1 MFSKKTG
8 ICCGTFSLI
17 VAIFSMFVLIEF
29 DDFYGDLLNKQVA
42 ITPGSTAFSVW
53 KDVGSCF
60 DMSANLYFFNITNV
74 EAVKARRANPRLRQM
89 GPYSYRIE
97 WLKDNI
103 TFNDNGTVSF
113 LEKMIF
119 HFDEDNSAGTEDDL
133 VTTVNVPFIATQ
145 HLLSGQSLLLRSL
158 GRMLLSSLSQ
168 ELYLTRSVRELSFEG
183 YPDVLM
189 MLAAV
194 ARGGADGKA
203 AGGPGGID
211 IVSVFRKGYRTLVD
225 TLKNQPQDAA
235 GRFAYMAGRN
245 DTFHELLTMYT
256 GEGDICRINHLD
268 SISGKRQ
275 VHKRVGTV
283 VTTILPAC
291 LQLGI
296 WEDEVCD
303 KVRGSFGNVRPP
315 LSTSSSETVFIPDLK
330 RTFEL
335 HHVADSK
342 VGGLGTRRFAVTS
355 DVFNRRLPENACY
368 NAARKDLP
376 SGLSDLG
383 PLQDGVPVVM
393 SLPHFL
399 YGSSSL
405 YKCVDGLYPDEE
417 QHLFYIDSEPTTGAS
432 ISGRVRLQL
441 NVLIKDIPGFWSS
454 SELGYTVLPLFWQ
467 EVVAEAQEHTLTRI
481 RVAVLAPILV
491 RCTAI
496 FLLVASV
503 ILLLVSFISLLRSR
517 RSRRRVVSE
526 PSKAPRD
533 KVSIYLNGGSFLA
546 SRDNNNGLVKNGAV
560 PVALAQDVP
569 EADALLLQSTAV

>member
-1 MFSKKTG
+1 MFSKKAG
-8 ICCGTFSLI
+8 IFCGAFSLI
-17 VAIFSMFVLIEF
+17 VTIFSVFVLIEF
-29 DDFYGDLLNKQVA
+29 DDFYRDLLNKQVTV
-42 ITPGSTAFSVW
+42 TPGSTAYHVW
-53 KDVGSCF
+53 KDVGSFF
-60 DMSANLYFFNITNV
+60 DMSTNLYFFNITNV
-74 EAVKARRANPRLRQM
+74 DAVKAGRANPRLRQM

-97 WLKDNI
+97 WVKDNI

-119 HFDEDNSAGTEDDL
+119 HFDEEKSAGTEDDL

-145 HLLSGQSLLLRSL
+145 HLLSGQSIFLRTM
-158 GRMLLSSLSQ
+158 GRMVLSSLSQ

-194 ARGGADGKA
+194 SRRANDGGDGKA
-203 AGGPGGID
+203 AGDQDD
-211 IVSVFRKGYRTLVD
+211 IVSVFRTGYRTLIEM
-225 TLKNQPQDAA
+225 LKNQPEDAA
-235 GRFAYMAGRN
+235 GRFAYMTGRN
-245 DTFHELLTMYT
+245 DTFHELMTMYT

-268 SISGKRQ
+268 SIDGKRQ
-275 VHKRVGTV
+275 
-283 VTTILPAC
+283 
-291 LQLGI
+291 LGV
-296 WEDEVCD
+296 WGDELCD
-303 KVRGSFGNVRPP
+303 SVRGSFGNVRPP
-315 LSTSSSETVFIPDLK
+315 FSTSSSETVFIPDLK

-355 DVFNRRLPENACY
+355 DVFNKRSPDNACY
-368 NAARKDLP
+368 NSARKHLP
-376 SGLSDLG
+376 SGVTDLG
-383 PLQDGVPVVM
+383 PLKDGVPVVM

-405 YKCVDGLYPDEE
+405 FKGVDGLYPDKE
-417 QHLFYIDSEPTTGAS
+417 QHLFYIDSDPTTGAS

-441 NVLIKDIPGFWSS
+441 NVLMKDVPGFWSAS
-454 SELGYTVLPLFWQ
+454 DLGYTILPLFWQ

-481 RVAVLAPILV
+481 RVAVLAPVLV

-503 ILLLVSFISLLRSR
+503 ILLLVSFISVLRSR

-533 KVSIYLNGGSFLA
+533 KVSIYLNGGSFLS
-546 SRDNNNGLVKNGAV
+546 SRDNNNGHLKNGAV
-560 PVALAQDVP
+560 PVTLAQEAP
-569 EADALLLQSTAV
+569 EADALLLHSTAV

>member
-8 ICCGTFSLI
+8 ICCGAFSLI
-17 VAIFSMFVLIEF
+17 VAVFSVFVLIEF
-29 DDFYGDLLNKQVA
+29 DDFYRDLLNKQVT
-42 ITPGSTAFSVW
+42 ITPGSTAFHVW

-74 EAVKARRANPRLRQM
+74 EAVKAGRANPRLRQM

-97 WLKDNI
+97 WVKDNI

-119 HFDEDNSAGTEDDL
+119 HFDEENSAGTEDDL
-133 VTTVNVPFIATQ
+133 VTTVNVPFIATL
-145 HLLSGQSLLLRSL
+145 HLLSGQSMWMRSM
-158 GRMLLSSLSQ
+158 GRMVLSSLSQ
-168 ELYLTRSVRELSFEG
+168 ELYLTRTVRELSFEG

-189 MLAAV
+189 KLAAV
-194 ARGGADGKA
+194 ARKSSDGTDGTA
-203 AGGPGGID
+203 AGGHGSID
-211 IVSVFRKGYRTLVD
+211 IASVLRKGYRTLVEF
-225 TLKNQPQDAA
+225 LKNQPEDAA

-245 DTFHELLTMYT
+245 DTFHELMTMYT

-268 SISGKRQ
+268 SVDGKRQ
-275 VHKRVGTV
+275 
-283 VTTILPAC
+283 
-291 LQLGI
+291 LGV
-296 WEDEVCD
+296 WGDELCD
-303 KVRGSFGNVRPP
+303 TVRGSFGNVRPP

-335 HHVADSK
+335 HLVNDSK
-342 VGGLGTRRFAVTS
+342 VGGLATRRFAVTS
-355 DVFNRRLPENACY
+355 GVFNKRSPENACY
-368 NAARKDLP
+368 NAARKHLP
-376 SGLSDLG
+376 SGVTDLG

-405 YKCVDGLYPDEE
+405 FKGVDGLYPDEK
-417 QHLFYIDSEPTTGAS
+417 QHLFYIDSDPTTGAS

-441 NVLIKDIPGFWSS
+441 NVLMKDIPGFWSS

-496 FLLVASV
+496 FLLVASI
-503 ILLLVSFISLLRSR
+503 ILLLVSFISVLRSR

-533 KVSIYLNGGSFLA
+533 KVSIYLNGGSFLP
-546 SRDNNNGLVKNGAV
+546 SRDNNNGHLKNGVV
-560 PVALAQDVP
+560 PASLAQDTP
-569 EADALLLQSTAV
+569 EADALLLHSTAV

>member
-8 ICCGTFSLI
+8 ICCGSFSLI
-17 VAIFSMFVLIEF
+17 VATFSVFVLIEF
-29 DDFYGDLLNKQVA
+29 DDFYRDLLNKQVT
-42 ITPGSTAFSVW
+42 ITPSSTAFQVW

-60 DMSANLYFFNITNV
+60 DMSANLYFFNITNM
-74 EAVKARRANPRLRQM
+74 EAVKLGRADPRLRQM

-97 WLKDNI
+97 WIKDNI

-119 HFDEDNSAGTEDDL
+119 HFDAENSAGTEDDL

-145 HLLSGQSLLLRSL
+145 HLLSGQSYIMRSM
-158 GRMLLSSLSQ
+158 GSMLLSNLGQ
-168 ELYLTRSVRELSFEG
+168 ELYITRTVRELSFGG

-194 ARGGADGKA
+194 ARKSNGGTDGKA
-203 AGGPGGID
+203 AGGHGTVD
-211 IVSVFRKGYRTLVD
+211 IASVLRTGYRTLIEL
-225 TLKNQPQDAA
+225 LKKQPEDSA
-235 GRFAYMAGRN
+235 GRFAYMQGRN

-268 SISGKRQ
+268 SVDGKRQ
-275 VHKRVGTV
+275 
-283 VTTILPAC
+283 
-291 LQLGI
+291 LGV
-296 WEDEVCD
+296 WGDELCD
-303 KVRGSFGNVRPP
+303 TVRGSFGNVRPP

-335 HHVADSK
+335 HHVGDSK
-342 VGGLGTRRFAVTS
+342 VGGLATRRFAVTS
-355 DVFNRRLPENACY
+355 SVFNKKSPDNVCY
-368 NAARKDLP
+368 NAARKHLP
-376 SGLSDLG
+376 SGVTDLG

-405 YKCVDGLYPDEE
+405 FKGVDGLYPDEK
-417 QHLFYIDSEPTTGAS
+417 QHLFYIDSDPTTGAS

-441 NVLIKDIPGFWSS
+441 NVLMKDVPGFWSS
-454 SELGYTVLPLFWQ
+454 SDLGYTVLPLFWQ

-496 FLLVASV
+496 FLLVASI
-503 ILLLVSFISLLRSR
+503 ILLLVSFISVLRSR

-526 PSKAPRD
+526 PSKAPKD
-533 KVSIYLNGGSFLA
+533 KVSIYLNGGSFLPT
-546 SRDNNNGLVKNGAV
+546 RDNNGHLKNGAV
-560 PVALAQDVP
+560 PSALAQDTP
-569 EADALLLQSTAV
+569 EADALLLHSTAV

>member
-1 MFSKKTG
+1 MFSRKTG
-8 ICCGTFSLI
+8 ICCGAFSLI
-17 VAIFSMFVLIEF
+17 VATFSVFVLIEF
-29 DDFYGDLLNKQVA
+29 DDFYRDLLNKQVA
-42 ITPGSTAFSVW
+42 ITPGSTAFNVW

-74 EAVKARRANPRLRQM
+74 KAVQAGRANPRLRQM

-97 WLKDNI
+97 WVKDNI
-103 TFNDNGTVSF
+103 TFNDNGTVTF

-119 HFDEDNSAGTEDDL
+119 HFDEENSAGTEDDL

-145 HLLSGQSLLLRSL
+145 HLLSGQSLLLRSV

-168 ELYLTRSVRELSFEG
+168 DLYLTRSVRELSFEG

-189 MLAAV
+189 MLASV
-194 ARGGADGKA
+194 ARGGNGGADSKA
-203 AGGPGGID
+203 AGGPGGVD
-211 IVSVFRKGYRTLVD
+211 IVSVFRSGYRTLVD
-225 TLKNQPQDAA
+225 KLKNQPKDAA

-268 SISGKRQ
+268 SIDGKR
-275 VHKRVGTV
+275 
-283 VTTILPAC
+283 
-291 LQLGI
+291 QLGI

-315 LSTSSSETVFIPDLK
+315 LSTSTSETVFIPDLK

-342 VGGLGTRRFAVTS
+342 VGGLGTRRFAVTT

-376 SGLSDLG
+376 SGLADLG
-383 PLQDGVPVVM
+383 PLQDGAPVVM

-405 YKCVDGLYPDEE
+405 YKGVDGLYPDEE

-432 ISGRVRLQL
+432 VSGRVRLQL

-496 FLLVASV
+496 FLLVASM
-503 ILLLVSFISLLRSR
+503 ILLLVSFITLLRSR

-526 PSKAPRD
+526 PSKSPRD
-533 KVSIYLNGGSFLA
+533 KVSIYLNGGSFLT

-560 PVALAQDVP
+560 PAALAQDVP

>member
-8 ICCGTFSLI
+8 ICCGAFSLI
-17 VAIFSMFVLIEF
+17 VAIFSVFVLIEF

-74 EAVKARRANPRLRQM
+74 EAVKAGRANPRLRQM

-119 HFDEDNSAGTEDDL
+119 HFDEENSAGTEDDL

-145 HLLSGQSLLLRSL
+145 HLLSGQSLLLRSV

-194 ARGGADGKA
+194 ARGGADGNA
-203 AGGPGGID
+203 AGGAGGID

-268 SISGKRQ
+268 SINGKR
-275 VHKRVGTV
+275 
-283 VTTILPAC
+283 
-291 LQLGI
+291 QLGI

-355 DVFNRRLPENACY
+355 DVFNKRLPENACY

-376 SGLSDLG
+376 SGLADLG

-405 YKCVDGLYPDEE
+405 YKGVDGLYPDEE

-560 PVALAQDVP
+560 PAALAQDVP

>member
-8 ICCGTFSLI
+8 ICCGAFSLI
-17 VAIFSMFVLIEF
+17 VATFSVFVLIEF
-29 DDFYGDLLNKQVA
+29 DDFYRDLLNKQVT
-42 ITPGSTAFSVW
+42 ITPGSTAFEVW

-60 DMSANLYFFNITNV
+60 DMSANLYFFNITNLD
-74 EAVKARRANPRLRQM
+74 AVKAGRADPRLRQM

-97 WLKDNI
+97 WVKDNI

-119 HFDEDNSAGTEDDL
+119 HFDGENSAGTEDDL

-145 HLLSGQSLLLRSL
+145 HLLSSQGYITRSM
-158 GRMLLSSLSQ
+158 GRMALSSLGQ
-168 ELYLTRSVRELSFEG
+168 ELYLTRTVRELSFEG

-194 ARGGADGKA
+194 ARKSNEGKDGKA
-203 AGGPGGID
+203 AAGSID
-211 IVSVFRKGYRTLVD
+211 IGEVFRTGYRTLLEL
-225 TLKNQPQDAA
+225 LKSQPQDLA
-235 GRFAYMAGRN
+235 GRFAYMQGRN

-268 SISGKRQ
+268 SMDGKRQ
-275 VHKRVGTV
+275 LGVWGDELCD
-283 VTTILPAC
+283 TI
-291 LQLGI
+291 
-296 WEDEVCD
+296 
-303 KVRGSFGNVRPP
+303 RGSFGNVRPP

-335 HHVADSK
+335 HYVADSK
-342 VGGLGTRRFAVTS
+342 VGGLATRRFAVTS
-355 DVFNRRLPENACY
+355 SVFNKKSPDNACY
-368 NAARKDLP
+368 NAARKHLP
-376 SGLSDLG
+376 SGVTDLG

-399 YGSSSL
+399 YGSPSL
-405 YKCVDGLYPDEE
+405 FKGVDGLYPDEK
-417 QHLFYIDSEPTTGAS
+417 QHLFYIDSDPTTGAS

-441 NVLIKDIPGFWSS
+441 NVLMKDVPGFWSS
-454 SELGYTVLPLFWQ
+454 SDLGYTILPLFWQ

-481 RVAVLAPILV
+481 KVAVLAPILV

-496 FLLVASV
+496 FLLVASI
-503 ILLLVSFISLLRSR
+503 ILLLVSFISVLRSR

-533 KVSIYLNGGSFLA
+533 KVSIYLDGGSFLPT
-546 SRDNNNGLVKNGAV
+546 RDNSNGLLKNGAV
-560 PVALAQDVP
+560 PAALAQDAP
-569 EADALLLQSTAV
+569 EADALLLHSTAV